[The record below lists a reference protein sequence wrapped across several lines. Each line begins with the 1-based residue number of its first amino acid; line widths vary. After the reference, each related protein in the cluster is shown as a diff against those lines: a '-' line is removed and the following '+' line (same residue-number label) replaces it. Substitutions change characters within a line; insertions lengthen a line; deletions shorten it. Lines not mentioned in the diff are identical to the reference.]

1 MENKEAIAI
10 IEDMLNESVIMGNV
24 YLNEKSVKM
33 LCLIKKALENGAVL
47 PIEVM
52 NNEKFTATIDYVTEH
67 FNKGE

>member
-47 PIEVM
+47 PIE
-52 NNEKFTATIDYVTEH
+52 D
-67 FNKGE
+67 